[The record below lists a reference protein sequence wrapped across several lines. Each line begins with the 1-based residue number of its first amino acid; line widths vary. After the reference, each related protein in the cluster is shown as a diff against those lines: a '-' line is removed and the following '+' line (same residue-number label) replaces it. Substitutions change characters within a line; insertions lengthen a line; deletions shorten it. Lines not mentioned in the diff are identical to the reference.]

1 MAQESLH
8 HFEMPT
14 EMHAFAERSV
24 EQARR
29 AFDTFISA
37 AHGTA
42 SALEGRAAAVR
53 KGSEDLRQRAMAFAE
68 QNVAS
73 SFDFA
78 QKLVHA
84 RDLPE
89 FIHVQ
94 SEYMRSQMQVLAE
107 QARELGEAATQ
118 TARNASRPP
127 Q

>member
-1 MAQESLH
+1 MAHET
-8 HFEMPT
+8 HFEIPAD
-14 EMHAFAERSV
+14 MHAFAEKSV

-29 AFDTFISA
+29 AFDTFVSA

-42 SALEGRAAAVR
+42 TAFEGRAAAVR

-78 QKLVHA
+78 HRLVHA

-89 FIHVQ
+89 IIQVQ
-94 SEYMRSQMQVLAE
+94 SEYVKSQMQVLAD
-107 QARELGEAATQ
+107 QARELGETASQ
-118 TARNASRPP
+118 TARNATKSH